1 MNTAAQIA
9 FSHKIQSLK
18 EENGGTI
25 QSFVLFEAFAI
36 WLRQYVQPWTQPP
49 HADAPDHSFNR
60 IRDAADTFDRAI
72 RSAVKGSQKTAAH
85 AQFILDIIFDPIDP
99 EPKTIIIQKPIIFYG
114 ANPSPGIH
122 DFDTLSRI
130 QNLKLVQRKQ
140 GIAASGNYDKLLSLA
155 AAIHC
160 FKQEAKA
167 LKRKMR
173 SWTLD
178 AQPRGALIKNWLEKH
193 LEETPAVSN
202 LPSSRIP
209 AHHEET
215 PAVSNLPSS
224 RIPAHHEETP
234 AVSNLP
240 SSRIPAHHEE
250 TPAVSNL
257 PSSRIPAHH
266 EETEDSSRRVSPG
279 VAFYYGFI
287 ECFYV
292 GAILSIAFSFA
303 NLPPEIHDDIFSL
316 PGGGPM
322 ACLWIGVV
330 VGVVVGFGAAYY
342 VASRQAATR
351 NMQIVQGTNP
361 SDHSINTPLLD
372 VSRS

>member
-224 RIPAHHEETP
+224 RIPAHHEET
-234 AVSNLP
+234 
-240 SSRIPAHHEE
+240 
-250 TPAVSNL
+250 
-257 PSSRIPAHH
+257 
-266 EETEDSSRRVSPG
+266 EDSSRRVSPG